1 MWVWEERDQSP
12 QGGGCDH
19 EGLELRAHAQWGW
32 EDTLQGPCPLIWQ
45 VTHWVP
51 VNYSAGTDWGGSKE
65 NMQGARHQRW
75 KETTAQGEG
84 FLQSKEQPQSP
95 QPVSAERKL
104 CDHLSDRCRNPEQR
118 LAPGISVN
126 RRQSCSSRLHVH
138 VSQKWHCIWELWLCQ
153 ATVSS
158 ALSSDEVSFYNSLL
172 LELAKTSV
180 LSFFFFHTQARLPP
194 TGHT

>member
-1 MWVWEERDQSP
+1 
-12 QGGGCDH
+12 
-19 EGLELRAHAQWGW
+19 
-32 EDTLQGPCPLIWQ
+32 
-45 VTHWVP
+45 
-51 VNYSAGTDWGGSKE
+51 
-65 NMQGARHQRW
+65 MQGARHQRW

-180 LSFFFFHTQARLPP
+180 LSFFFFPHPGKTATYWSHLRSPPQCHTYRALLPFP
-194 TGHT
+194 VDLGNG